1 MINLSVT
8 RVFIADTNH
17 LGTARPSLKIART
30 QKSKDKNKKANRN
43 KQANRNKKVK
53 RNTKRKRKKRKE
65 KNKKRRKK
73 GEKTQ
78 LAKEQIRQRTTEI
91 KEKKKKK

>member
-17 LGTARPSLKIART
+17 LGSARPSLKIART
-30 QKSKDKNKKANRN
+30 QKSKDKNKKANRS

-53 RNTKRKRKKRKE
+53 RNTKRKRKTKSVE
-65 KNKKRRKK
+65 K
-73 GEKTQ
+73 
-78 LAKEQIRQRTTEI
+78 
-91 KEKKKKK
+91 KEKKHS